1 MSTELRTHA
10 EARLAAAA
18 AALGLADPRQPYRDR
33 LKQLRQS
40 QPEAFER
47 AVAHYE
53 RDVLPLLAGEAP
65 LDGWVEYGRFLGQLT
80 SNGRLTAI
88 DASGRATPFRPPLQ
102 SDLVVLFL
110 PDDTAAEAL
119 ITAVPALPSAAQ
131 QASLDLL
138 VHRKLAL

>member
-1 MSTELRTHA
+1 MSSDLRTHA

-18 AALGLADPRQPYRDR
+18 AALGLADPRNPYRER

-53 RDVLPLLAGEAP
+53 QDVLPLLAGEAP
-65 LDGWVEYGRFLGQLT
+65 LDAWVEYGRFLGQIT

-88 DASGRATPFRPPLQ
+88 DASGHASPFRPPLRP
-102 SDLVVLFL
+102 DLLVLFL
-110 PDDTAAEAL
+110 PEDTAAEAL
-119 ITAVPALPSAAQ
+119 VAAVPARPAAAQ
-131 QASLDLL
+131 QATLDLL